1 MGMVVLIER
10 PGWQL
15 ASDSKVIAPNEV
27 CAIDNAAQLM
37 RGAETYARRIL
48 GSSKKVFDAKADEGY
63 REGERHALH
72 EVGRRLA
79 ELEAAR
85 TSLLEVLKPSL
96 IDLLLDALG
105 RLAQGVERQR
115 FYASALNALEGAWR
129 AAGWARLRVH
139 PDDVVA
145 ARAALAELANDGGSP
160 LHLQIVADET
170 VGQQGCRFESDLG
183 SADAGLPAQLA
194 MLREAFEA
202 GLSAWLTEEPML
214 QLATAP
220 ESLTAASPTAEAT
233 RP

>member
-1 MGMVVLIER
+1 MGLVVLIER
-10 PGWQL
+10 PGWRL
-15 ASDSKVIAPNEV
+15 ASDSKVIEPDEACVIEE
-27 CAIDNAAQLM
+27 AAQLM

-72 EVGRRLA
+72 DVARRLA

-105 RLAQGVERQR
+105 RLAQGVERER

-139 PDDVVA
+139 PDDVAA
-145 ARAALAELANDGGSP
+145 ARTALAALTNEGGSP
-160 LHLQIVADET
+160 LHLQVVADET
-170 VGQQGCRFESDLG
+170 VGPQGCRFESDLG

-194 MLREAFEA
+194 VLREAFDA
-202 GLSAWLTEEPML
+202 GLSAWAVDEPMPV
-214 QLATAP
+214 AEP
-220 ESLTAASPTAEAT
+220 AASPVAAQAA
-233 RP
+233 P

>member
-1 MGMVVLIER
+1 MGMVVLIDR

-15 ASDSKVIAPNEV
+15 QSDSKVIAPDDV
-27 CAIDNAAQLM
+27 CAIDEAAQLM

-63 REGERHALH
+63 REGERQALH

-105 RLAQGVERQR
+105 RLAQGVERER
-115 FYASALNALEGAWR
+115 FYASALSALEGAWR

-139 PDDVVA
+139 PDDVAA
-145 ARAALAELANDGGSP
+145 ARAALAELANEGGSP
-160 LHLQIVADET
+160 LHMQVVADET
-170 VGQQGCRFESDLG
+170 VGPQGCRFESDLG
-183 SADAGLPAQLA
+183 SADAGLQAQLA
-194 MLREAFEA
+194 VLREAFDA
-202 GLSAWLTEEPML
+202 GLSAWAADESAR
-214 QLATAP
+214 ATVPAP
-220 ESLTAASPTAEAT
+220 AAAVVQP
-233 RP
+233 